1 MSNRA
6 NLCKA
11 AAVAVKKLLDIYHVN
26 YPTVWVDSKTK
37 LREIACILNADH
49 WNTDFTE
56 RFDVEAC
63 VKELKERYGVAPTV
77 AVLGASKAGSRMSL
91 KNVRHSFIRN

>member
-63 VKELKERYGVAPTV
+63 VKELKERYGVIYIFPFF
-77 AVLGASKAGSRMSL
+77 GIPCIPMGW
-91 KNVRHSFIRN
+91 VRDSIYMFN